1 MGRIVF
7 CSRCKSEYRDEI
19 THCPDCNLPLVGS
32 LHTVERPDQ
41 PVGPAIAW
49 RGNDPIDFSRAL
61 AALKANEIQSYQIT
75 EHDNLPYLTAFQP
88 RYGIFVRRDDVA
100 RAEKAIREA
109 LASKLSE

>member
-1 MGRIVF
+1 V
-7 CSRCKSEYRDEI
+7 KQ
-19 THCPDCNLPLVGS
+19 
-32 LHTVERPDQ
+32 PDQ

-61 AALKANEIQSYQIT
+61 AALKAHEIQSYQIT
-75 EHDNLPYLTAFQP
+75 EHDNLLDLTAFQP

-109 LASKLSE
+109 FAIKLPE

>member
-1 MGRIVF
+1 MF
-7 CSRCKSEYRDEI
+7 CPHCKAEYGDGI
-19 THCPDCNLPLVGS
+19 TRCPDCNIPLAGS
-32 LHTVERPDQ
+32 LGTIEQPDQ

-49 RGNDPIDFSRAL
+49 RGNDPIEFGRAL

-100 RAEKAIREA
+100 RAEKAIGVA
-109 LASKLSE
+109 LANKLSG

>member
-1 MGRIVF
+1 MF
-7 CSRCKSEYRDEI
+7 CAHCKAEYRDGI
-19 THCPDCNLPLVGS
+19 TRCPDCNVPLVES
-32 LHTVERPDQ
+32 LDSALKPTSQD
-41 PVGPAIAW
+41 GPAIAW

-61 AALKANEIQSYQIT
+61 AALKAHEIQSYQIT

-109 LASKLSE
+109 FTSKLSE